1 MDSNNHRGLTNG
13 TDLWRA
19 GCSETGT
26 SGSAGG
32 PRKRTSRKTDTA
44 PRPDPTP
51 TSRSP
56 AAGPTSTGPSTSMAM
71 PVHNRIRA
79 AFDQLSLCL

>member
-13 TDLWRA
+13 MDLWRA
-19 GCSETGT
+19 GCSGTGT

-32 PRKRTSRKTDTA
+32 PGKRTSRKTDTA

-51 TSRSP
+51 
-56 AAGPTSTGPSTSMAM
+56 M
-71 PVHNRIRA
+71 
-79 AFDQLSLCL
+79 